1 VLNEQGDA
9 AMKWKGTILL
19 LVAVTLGSVGTAQA
33 ETAVGAVFGYPG
45 NVGLSLRFDHTPL
58 NVAWSD
64 NFIHGTLDM
73 WLKKSPMSGGKGK
86 MSLYYGVGV
95 DAGIPLNNDNDFFLA
110 GRVPIGIQFMTSP
123 KLELFGE
130 LAPGVQ
136 ILNDV
141 DFYWAGNVGIRFVLG
156 K

>member
-1 VLNEQGDA
+1 MKLTPLVFVVVGLAVA
-9 AMKWKGTILL
+9 AT
-19 LVAVTLGSVGTAQA
+19 GTARA
-33 ETAVGAVFGYPG
+33 DTAIGAVFGYPG

-73 WLKKSPMSGGKGK
+73 WLKKKPMSGGNGK
-86 MSLYYGVGV
+86 MSLYYGIGA
-95 DAGIPLNNDNDFFLA
+95 DAGIPLNDDHDFFLA
-110 GRVPIGIQFMTSP
+110 GRVPIGLQYMSSP

-130 LAPGVQ
+130 LAPGIQ

>member
-1 VLNEQGDA
+1 MKLKAVILVVVGLVLAN
-9 AMKWKGTILL
+9 L
-19 LVAVTLGSVGTAQA
+19 GTARA
-33 ETAVGAVFGYPG
+33 ETAMGAVFGYPG

-73 WLKKSPMSGGKGK
+73 WLKKTPMKDGNGK
-86 MSLYYGVGV
+86 MSWYYGVGA
-95 DAGIPLNNDNDFFLA
+95 DAGIPLNDNHDFFLA
-110 GRVPIGIQFMTSP
+110 GRVPFGLQYMTSP

-130 LAPGVQ
+130 LAPGIQV
-136 ILNDV
+136 LNEV
-141 DFYWAGNVGIRFVLG
+141 DFYWAGSVGIRFVLG